1 MRQSIAL
8 AMSHHNLER
17 IMSAFV
23 RWSMSAIVL
32 ALLAGA
38 DEKAQVE
45 KAPDAVTATIK
56 ARFPDAEI
64 TSVEKYTEDDEVYYD
79 VELKQKDQKYE
90 LDLQAD
96 GTLLEIDKDIP
107 AKDVPEACAKAI
119 EAKYPKATVT
129 SAQAVSIVDDK
140 NETLT
145 RYDVSIALPD
155 KTTRDLEVA
164 VDGSSVEE
172 Q

>member
-1 MRQSIAL
+1 M
-8 AMSHHNLER
+8 
-17 IMSAFV
+17 
-23 RWSMSAIVL
+23 

-38 DEKAQVE
+38 AD
-45 KAPDAVTATIK
+45 KAPNENAPDEVMATIK
-56 ARFPDAEI
+56 ARFPDAEV

-107 AKDVPEACAKAI
+107 AKDLPEACAKAI
-119 EAKYPKATVT
+119 AAKYPKSTVT
-129 SAQAVSIVDDK
+129 TAQAVSIVDDK
-140 NETLT
+140 SETLT
-145 RYDVSIALPD
+145 RYDVSVALPD
-155 KTTRDLEVA
+155 KTTHDLEVA
-164 VDGSSVEE
+164 LDGSSVEE